1 MAILMLKAFAGESGS
16 SGSTAN
22 QESPGLLIARGP
34 GKITHPLQAKH
45 RIKNVKRNHGNAMIA
60 VGGRGRNPLGHGAG
74 FGDAFLQYLTLYI
87 FAVIHQLICVFGKIQ
102 LSFRRVDAQLAE
114 HTLHAEGA

>member
-1 MAILMLKAFAGESGS
+1 MLKTFAGESGS

-45 RIKNVKRNHGNAMIA
+45 RIKNVKRKHGNAMIA
-60 VGGRGRNPLGHGAG
+60 VGGRCRNPRGHGTG
-74 FGDAFLQYLTLYI
+74 FGDSLLQYLTLNI
-87 FAVIHQLICVFGKIQ
+87 FAVL
-102 LSFRRVDAQLAE
+102 
-114 HTLHAEGA
+114 